1 MKRNYLYIL
10 FWICTLFGVSVS
22 SARSEILPPTGLAAK
37 TFQHEI
43 FLTWNADEANA
54 WEVVVDDR
62 SPIRTSTPQYTLD
75 SLVHNR
81 QYTIKVRTIKGEDF
95 STFAV
100 LQATTQNIQKS
111 IDAPDRIPYLRTI
124 RIDGITPK
132 RLPLYFNDLANEKA
146 CITYKF
152 NGHPI
157 TPIDNHLHLSSS
169 AYKDKLEINI
179 DEGEGRRWHIV
190 YLISLER

>member
-10 FWICTLFGVSVS
+10 FWVCTLFGVSVS

-100 LQATTQNIQKS
+100 LQATTQNIQKA

-146 CITYKF
+146 RITYKF